1 MFTPQ
6 RNKDKYYRTAKR
18 IQLNSWQKL
27 GYYSFMFLP
36 LIIPFMEMYSAL
48 RNVEVDKSF
57 PISYT
62 LICVSLSMLIG
73 YFKWRQLVYYE
84 TLEIRTDYQF
94 KEAVYAAAA
103 DGNWKIV
110 SIKNNSVEAEAYSY
124 LSRDPQKITIER
136 SKHSVKINSMIEPGI
151 LSVPDFFGANRTN
164 IGTFF
169 FYYLLSDRVENL
181 VDQVTQDWKAE
192 EQRIEN
198 EPEWNLKNTFKRLIA
213 YCFSLIF
220 FIGGIAL
227 WKYEGFNIGV
237 PFLLI
242 FGSFYIVFDV
252 YVMITKWK
260 RKKSD
265 NSRP

>member
-1 MFTPQ
+1 M
-6 RNKDKYYRTAKR
+6 
-18 IQLNSWQKL
+18 
-27 GYYSFMFLP
+27 
-36 LIIPFMEMYSAL
+36 
-48 RNVEVDKSF
+48 
-57 PISYT
+57 
-62 LICVSLSMLIG
+62 
-73 YFKWRQLVYYE
+73 YYE

-198 EPEWNLKNTFKRLIA
+198 EPE
-213 YCFSLIF
+213 
-220 FIGGIAL
+220 
-227 WKYEGFNIGV
+227 
-237 PFLLI
+237 
-242 FGSFYIVFDV
+242 
-252 YVMITKWK
+252 
-260 RKKSD
+260 
-265 NSRP
+265 